1 MSSPP
6 GLTALALSAMLIA
19 ATPAPAQQGHATV
32 DCRVEKGG
40 RLTGCVLVS
49 ETPTGRG
56 VGAFAL
62 RLVKNYRVPPDDRRI
77 RKGRIL
83 VPMTFKMPG

>member
-1 MSSPP
+1 MLSA
-6 GLTALALSAMLIA
+6 LTTALALSALLIA
-19 ATPAPAQQGHATV
+19 ATPAPARQGHATV
-32 DCRVEKGG
+32 NCRVEKDG
-40 RLTGCVLVS
+40 RLTACVLVS

-62 RLVKNYRVPPDDRRI
+62 RLVKTYRVPLDDRRI
-77 RKGRIL
+77 RKGRIV